1 MKSVIVA
8 IFLPLLINCQ
18 STAAPKKTAQLL
30 PAMTDEF
37 NFEGDYH
44 RHQAASVPAGLSPI
58 TNEDAEDNH
67 LLLASDPEF
76 VSSYEREGFYPALST
91 NPQGLERMHV
101 FNSEIMN
108 SIKVFFRDY
117 IAGSRSE
124 SLVPLPNLLRI
135 VSLEVALTLE
145 GHDCTEE
152 KAGQLFEGSQELK
165 LQLELTVKWLK
176 KLLSNYVYTSQQM
189 DENFLLLEDPA
200 SLTSYSNT
208 RRIELRGAHN
218 ALTSQ
223 FLVSTRAARRQIATL
238 QRQIIN
244 NAQYE
249 RMLSRGMEFRRTN
262 PETIFVVSSTAGFI
276 TVGGVKQGGVKQSS
290 CGKDKRDVTD
300 ETCPSIPVNVVLA
313 NLLAE
318 VSPFRNNTGPNN
330 SSAIKITV
338 LDDHRLAQQ
347 RQLQH
352 DDLIAQG
359 IATGNLLRYVAVEET
374 LHLLL
379 TFWYHSSSSYYT
391 TKISDIFATLDDST
405 QVAIK
410 YLPSGKQSKYFNEM
424 MHVIQEQIGLPGN
437 WYNDFFK
444 MWDDLKTAATV
455 RKNHIL
461 ANTF

>member
-1 MKSVIVA
+1 
-8 IFLPLLINCQ
+8 
-18 STAAPKKTAQLL
+18 
-30 PAMTDEF
+30 
-37 NFEGDYH
+37 
-44 RHQAASVPAGLSPI
+44 
-58 TNEDAEDNH
+58 
-67 LLLASDPEF
+67 
-76 VSSYEREGFYPALST
+76 
-91 NPQGLERMHV
+91 
-101 FNSEIMN
+101 
-108 SIKVFFRDY
+108 
-117 IAGSRSE
+117 
-124 SLVPLPNLLRI
+124 LVRI

-152 KAGQLFEGSQELK
+152 KARQLFEGSQELK

-424 MHVIQEQIGLPGN
+424 MHIIQEQIGLPGN